1 MNIACTPTFFF
12 STFFFLFFLFF
23 SFVEKRKI
31 RKINEILFPFVF
43 FYLFYASHFAFYMR
57 DTFLIISIF
66 ENYFTFKLFNKKKH
80 LNTLLHTLRT
90 NIHYTTAP
98 LVSVWLWKRTFFWR
112 SLIKIP
118 SQEEHAHFQLK
129 KFRKK
134 EMIFTSIL
142 TFWKENRNTKR
153 GKLAA
158 GSWKIFWY
166 LKKKYMFV
174 HFFVTI
180 TVWEFSS

>member
-23 SFVEKRKI
+23 FCWKKEKYDKSTKSFFR
-31 RKINEILFPFVF
+31 LCF

-98 LVSVWLWKRTFFWR
+98 LVSVWLWKRTFFEDLSSKYHHRKNTHTFSWKN
-112 SLIKIP
+112 SG
-118 SQEEHAHFQLK
+118 
-129 KFRKK
+129 KK
-134 EMIFTSIL
+134 EISL
-142 TFWKENRNTKR
+142 
-153 GKLAA
+153 
-158 GSWKIFWY
+158 
-166 LKKKYMFV
+166 LKKKIVTQKGENLQLEAGRFFGILKRNMFV